1 MKVGNPFIITG
12 KYVSDEYFCDRE
24 KESAELVSNITNW
37 RNTVLVSQRRMGKS
51 GLIEHVFATP
61 EISKDYET
69 FFVDI
74 YDTANIEDFI
84 LLLGKEICTRLQ
96 SRGERLM
103 EKFLMTA
110 NSIVASFSADPITGM
125 PSIDLSLNG
134 TNSAGRTLEQIFKF
148 MENNVRPCV
157 VAIDEFQQIADYHDG
172 RKIIATLRKLVQNC
186 KQTRFI
192 FAGSNRRMMGQL
204 FNSPS
209 EPFFMSCTPL
219 YLEAISLDKYAEFVE
234 KHFENNGKH
243 IEKQCVES
251 AYKAYDGH
259 TWYIQ
264 YIFNRIF
271 ENTAKGETANEQSVE
286 IAVCN
291 ILDIFGHFFQEM
303 LIAVSERQKSLL
315 IALAKEGKVK
325 NITGANFITDNKL
338 KTASAVQGALK
349 PLIENE
355 TITREDEFYRI
366 TNRFFSIWLARRY

>member
-12 KYVSDEYFCDRE
+12 KYLSDEYFCDRE
-24 KESAELVSNITNW
+24 KESSELVSNITNW

-51 GLIEHVFATP
+51 GLIEHVFAIP

-148 MENNVRPCV
+148 MENNIRPCV
-157 VAIDEFQQIADYHDG
+157 VAIDEFQQIADYHDD

-192 FAGSNRRMMGQL
+192 FAGGNRRMMGQL
-204 FNSPS
+204 FNSPT

-219 YLEAISLDKYAEFVE
+219 YLEAISFDKYGEFVE
-234 KHFENNGKH
+234 RHFENNGKH
-243 IEKQCVES
+243 IEKQCIES
-251 AYKAYDGH
+251 VYKAYDGH

-325 NITGANFITDNKL
+325 NITGTNFITDNKL

-355 TITREDEFYRI
+355 TITREEEFYRI